1 MPQRRA
7 APLAMPWEHVPP
19 SVRVAFIRFKDRPW
33 GQEAAAHDLEA
44 MGLWN
49 QRHSLGHT
57 LRPPP
62 NRGIHRHCPL
72 PGGDEMRVE
81 EGEHAEPTAQSWSG
95 ENSRRLTTDRHRL
108 VPCLRPSSCSA
119 LPHRPVLTPHLGL
132 LPSPPWAP
140 RPLSHTRPLKS
151 KGGCPRPGKQR
162 LKKGK
167 PLREFPWHPSP
178 SHESGSLPI
187 TLFQATC
194 RVTSHSPPGG
204 QSQQARTQRGRGEG
218 RGLADASGLPGTSL
232 AWLESR
238 GPTSLPLPKAFPQRR
253 HLLLAEARAE

>member
-178 SHESGSLPI
+178 SHESGFSSHYFIPGDLQGHLP
-187 TLFQATC
+187 LPSRGAEPAGP
-194 RVTSHSPPGG
+194 HAAGK
-204 QSQQARTQRGRGEG
+204 GRGEG
-218 RGLADASGLPGTSL
+218 SG
-232 AWLESR
+232 R
-238 GPTSLPLPKAFPQRR
+238 CQRAPR
-253 HLLLAEARAE
+253 DISCVAGV